1 MRAKENT
8 NLKNK
13 INLKNLLVKNTQQ
26 SFNLQSINIQTITKD
41 KIQNYFNEDKEC
53 NNIKFS
59 KIRRLNN
66 NIANNNLNNN
76 YILNDDQIS
85 FFSFYNSNKEP
96 SPINSLNSS
105 PYSTHTQKKW
115 NYKRLQKRYKN
126 RYNHFNINTSNS
138 LNNSSINS
146 KIIYTN
152 QSVSL
157 NSSSNFSNNECLD
170 SSDFSYRS
178 RENKKKNYK
187 ELMMAE
193 EDEVEFLKRKDVGL
207 VSSEEEENNNSVD
220 NNNDSEDNYNNEIE
234 RILIEIY
241 NKNISI
247 ISSGN
252 YCDIDKNKSELEDI
266 EKQIKKY
273 LKRKN
278 LKTNFIVL
286 K

>member
-178 RENKKKNYK
+178 RENKKK
-187 ELMMAE
+187 EL
-193 EDEVEFLKRKDVGL
+193 
-207 VSSEEEENNNSVD
+207 
-220 NNNDSEDNYNNEIE
+220 
-234 RILIEIY
+234 
-241 NKNISI
+241 
-247 ISSGN
+247 
-252 YCDIDKNKSELEDI
+252 
-266 EKQIKKY
+266 
-273 LKRKN
+273 
-278 LKTNFIVL
+278 
-286 K
+286 